1 METGWENE
9 GSINEVMKLIARIDN
24 ETLPVEVEKKDG
36 RYILHLGQ
44 KQYHVDVSRPTPTS
58 LSLLVDGA
66 AFEVVL
72 SREDHSWSV
81 TVGSQV
87 HIIEVEG
94 PRSRRGRAHALQTDS
109 GEGTGKKVITAQMPG
124 KVVQVLV
131 GLDDEVKFGQGLL
144 VIEAMKMQ
152 NEIKSPKAGR
162 VIELAAAVGKPV
174 NSGDFL
180 IAIE

>member
-1 METGWENE
+1 
-9 GSINEVMKLIARIDN
+9 MKLIARIDN
-24 ETLPVEVEKKDG
+24 ESLPVGIEKRDG
-36 RYILHLGQ
+36 SYILDVGR
-44 KQYHVDVSRPTPTS
+44 KQYHVDISRPTPTS
-58 LSLLVDGA
+58 LSLLIDGS
-66 AFEVVL
+66 AFEVFL
-72 SREDHSWSV
+72 SREDRKWYV

-87 HIIEVEG
+87 HVVEVED
-94 PRSRRGRAHALQTDS
+94 PRSRRGRDPFLLTHA
-109 GEGTGKKVITAQMPG
+109 GEETGKKVITAQMPG
-124 KVVQVLV
+124 KVVRVLV
-131 GLDDEVKFGQGLL
+131 GLDEEVKSGQGLL